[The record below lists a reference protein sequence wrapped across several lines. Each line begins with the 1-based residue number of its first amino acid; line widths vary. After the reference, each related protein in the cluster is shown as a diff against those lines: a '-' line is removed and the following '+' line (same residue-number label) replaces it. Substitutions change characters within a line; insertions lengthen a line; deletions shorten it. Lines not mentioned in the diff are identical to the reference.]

1 MGRTPRPILAANR
14 LSAETV
20 IAMRILAI
28 ETVGTSGSVAALAAG
43 ALAVQHELPSGRRS
57 AQALAPGIAAVLAE
71 VGWRPSEVELV
82 AVATGPGSFTGLRI
96 GVTTAKAFAY
106 AVGCQ
111 VIGVHSLAAIAAR
124 VEPACAAISVVLD
137 AQRGELFVADY
148 TRRSD
153 GRLIED
159 GATRLVE
166 AQSWIEALTP
176 GSTVTGS
183 GLDRW
188 VAQVPAGVQVVE
200 RDLWDAR
207 AAEVGRLGW
216 QAFQAGERSTPFDL
230 KCEYLRKAAAEE
242 RLSEP

>member
-1 MGRTPRPILAANR
+1 
-14 LSAETV
+14 
-20 IAMRILAI
+20 MRILAI
-28 ETVGTSGSVAALAAG
+28 ETVGASGSVAALTDATL
-43 ALAVQHELPSGRRS
+43 ALEHQLPSGRRS

-71 VGWRPSEVELV
+71 VGWRSRDVELV

-124 VEPACAAISVVLD
+124 VEPACAAVSAVLD
-137 AQRGELFVADY
+137 AQRGELFAADF

-153 GRLIED
+153 GALA
-159 GATRLVE
+159 GQGTTRLVE
-166 AQSWIEALTP
+166 AQAWIEALPP
-176 GSTVTGS
+176 GSTVTGP
-183 GLDRW
+183 GLERW
-188 VAQVPAGVQVVE
+188 VAHLPAGVLVVE
-200 RDLWDAR
+200 RALWDAR

-216 QAFQAGERSTPFDL
+216 QAFLAGQRSTPFDL

-242 RLSEP
+242 RLSGS